1 MKKIEKF
8 NEIDE
13 ENAIVIKNMCQ
24 TIPESH
30 MFEYTVVYE
39 MRNDEE
45 IFEILGLVI
54 TFPSYITLKN
64 LRNNIKITLYEY
76 DLEWCEMFEVSKFEY
91 PQYFI

>member
-1 MKKIEKF
+1 MKKVEKF

-13 ENAIVIKNMCQ
+13 ENVIVIKNMCHA
-24 TIPESH
+24 IPESH
-30 MFEYTVVYE
+30 MFEYTVSYE

-45 IFEILGLVI
+45 IFEILGIV
-54 TFPSYITLKN
+54 TTSRSYTTLKN

-76 DLEWCEMFEVSKFEY
+76 DLDWCEMFEDNKSEY